1 MILSQLIRLV
11 STSPGDLV
19 YHLVTLFAIEAILM
33 LAISQG
39 RRSGWQRGAPR
50 VALAAGGLLLARCA
64 LVIVALLSAV
74 GAANSAWIAPPL
86 ERFVAVASLGLLAWA
101 FLPLLEDYPQA
112 GLVLVVLNLMGGA
125 ILYAVFALQWRAESQ
140 LPGASFNATLADWA
154 WNVWAA
160 ALALLA
166 LVAAMLRRRAQ
177 SGWLVAVFGLLLL
190 GHVLHLGMAEAQTH
204 IAGWVRLAELCA
216 YPALVGLMMR
226 RAIERE
232 EAPPPL
238 PSPGVTTPWMV
249 IETCQRVVDASNV
262 KVALQRAG
270 VAISNV
276 LSADVLAIGSLSDTG
291 DAVELAAICRTGEP
305 ARSGPSFDLD
315 SQVPIQSAISRQ
327 RAALVGADQEV
338 QRATLAALVG
348 GATGPLWVQPLIHQ
362 RATVGVLVVS
372 RSHTTSSWTT
382 GEAQTLNGLCGV
394 LAAALSAARKAAALS
409 RQVDELTQSARDRE
423 KALLQ
428 MQAEAQSSKEE
439 LRRLSAQVGRP
450 RSADPVVRQREA
462 MRPTLSV
469 SQRPFFE
476 QVTLHLER
484 LDEARGRLV
493 VSPGDSS
500 AFSELVRATSALK
513 EMSATTGYPTL
524 AKLAGTLADALQRK
538 DSGQSMTPGVL
549 ALVGES
555 AQALRALLADAQA
568 DRSPGLDM
576 TPLLGRLMSLPG
588 AKSKEET
595 RGTPSGAQTLLAQ
608 VRLNRDTP
616 LKTARAMM
624 VLMQIK
630 RVGQIVACQPVEADI
645 RSGGFEDQFAV
656 TFTTSSKPESVR
668 AALAAIP
675 DVVDVQMSA
684 A

>member
-1 MILSQLIRLV
+1 
-11 STSPGDLV
+11 
-19 YHLVTLFAIEAILM
+19 
-33 LAISQG
+33 
-39 RRSGWQRGAPR
+39 
-50 VALAAGGLLLARCA
+50 
-64 LVIVALLSAV
+64 
-74 GAANSAWIAPPL
+74 
-86 ERFVAVASLGLLAWA
+86 
-101 FLPLLEDYPQA
+101 
-112 GLVLVVLNLMGGA
+112 
-125 ILYAVFALQWRAESQ
+125 
-140 LPGASFNATLADWA
+140 
-154 WNVWAA
+154 
-160 ALALLA
+160 
-166 LVAAMLRRRAQ
+166 
-177 SGWLVAVFGLLLL
+177 
-190 GHVLHLGMAEAQTH
+190 
-204 IAGWVRLAELCA
+204 
-216 YPALVGLMMR
+216 
-226 RAIERE
+226 
-232 EAPPPL
+232 
-238 PSPGVTTPWMV
+238 
-249 IETCQRVVDASNV
+249 
-262 KVALQRAG
+262 
-270 VAISNV
+270 
-276 LSADVLAIGSLSDTG
+276 
-291 DAVELAAICRTGEP
+291 
-305 ARSGPSFDLD
+305 
-315 SQVPIQSAISRQ
+315 
-327 RAALVGADQEV
+327 
-338 QRATLAALVG
+338 
-348 GATGPLWVQPLIHQ
+348 
-362 RATVGVLVVS
+362 VGVLVVS
-372 RSHTTSSWTT
+372 RSHTISSWTT

-394 LAAALSAARKAAALS
+394 LASALSAARKAVALS

-428 MQAEAQSSKEE
+428 VQAEVQSSKEE
-439 LRRLSAQVGRP
+439 LRRLSAQVGRS

-476 QVTLHLER
+476 QVTLQLER

-500 AFSELVRATSALK
+500 AFSELIYATSALK

-568 DRSPGLDM
+568 DRSPGLDT

-588 AKSKEET
+588 ARTKEET
-595 RGTPSGAQTLLAQ
+595 RGMPSGAQTLLAQ

-630 RVGQIVACQPVEADI
+630 RVGQVVACQPVEADI